1 MRLKS
6 ITSNIEMATMI
17 ISKIFTLAENALCI
31 SNRKNNDNVNFIPN
45 SHDNIII
52 RVFSDVLIIYASST
66 YLKYIQHVKKYY
78 A

>member
-31 SNRKNNDNVNFIPN
+31 SNRKNNDNVNFIIH
-45 SHDNIII
+45 SLFFRLI
-52 RVFSDVLIIYASST
+52 RKTLDSEPV
-66 YLKYIQHVKKYY
+66 
-78 A
+78 

>member
-31 SNRKNNDNVNFIPN
+31 SNRKNNDNVNFILNPLN
-45 SHDNIII
+45 NPCI
-52 RVFSDVLIIYASST
+52 
-66 YLKYIQHVKKYY
+66 
-78 A
+78 

>member
-17 ISKIFTLAENALCI
+17 TSKIFTLAENALCI
-31 SNRKNNDNVNFIPN
+31 SNRKNNDNL
-45 SHDNIII
+45 S
-52 RVFSDVLIIYASST
+52 VFRNVLIMYASDIYPK
-66 YLKYIQHVKKYY
+66 YLQYVKKYY